1 MKSKNSYHIFAMITI
16 IFWSLAYVLTRLSL
30 QYFSSYSLGV
40 LRYLAASGALAVFV
54 FTAKVKPPQKKD
66 LPLFLL
72 SGAVG
77 FFLYIILFNKGQ
89 ETVMASTASVV
100 IATVPVMTS
109 LLARFLYQEKLLA
122 YQWIAILIEFAGVIL
137 LTSFRG
143 GMAFDMGLVWLVLA
157 AIALSIYNLLQRKLT
172 ARYTAVQ
179 TASYS
184 IFLGTLMLSVFLPG
198 AVSEARQAP
207 VIMILYLLLLGIF
220 SSAVAYVSWAQAFA
234 QAKKTSQVSNYM
246 FLTPFLT
253 GLLGFLLA
261 GEVPDRA
268 TVYGGAVI
276 LLGVFLF
283 NFGGKILNISP
294 PAASPHPAAD
304 SDTPR
309 RSSR

>member
-16 IFWSLAYVLTRLSL
+16 TFWSLAYVLTRLTL
-30 QYFSSYSLGV
+30 QYFSSYSLGA
-40 LRYLAASGALAVFV
+40 LRYLAASGALAIFV
-54 FTAKVKPPQKKD
+54 ITAKVKPPHRND
-66 LPLFLL
+66 LPLFLS

-89 ETVMASTASVV
+89 ETVMASTASIV

-109 LLARFLYQEKLLA
+109 LLARVIYREQLLP

-143 GMAFDMGLVWLVLA
+143 GTAYDIGVVWLMSA
-157 AIALSIYNLLQRKLT
+157 AVALSIYNLLQRKLT

-184 IFLGTLMLSVFLPG
+184 IFGGTLMLSVFLPG
-198 AVSEARQAP
+198 AVNEAGHAP
-207 VIMILYLLLLGIF
+207 PIMILYLLLLGVF

-234 QAKKTSQVSNYM
+234 RAEKTSQVSNYM

-268 TVYGGAVI
+268 TIYGGAVI

-283 NFGGKILNISP
+283 NFGGKVF
-294 PAASPHPAAD
+294 
-304 SDTPR
+304 
-309 RSSR
+309 RS